1 MSLELRH
8 ALHALKQS
16 QFLLEQLSRQS
27 HAGPTTHP
35 HPVSVG
41 DAARGPPNTTNTPPN
56 PPVIVDEAL
65 SSLSQRQVEKS
76 RDPPEGIL
84 QEDPIETSPREDKPL
99 VEDAVGSGAHHK
111 KYSRDSEVFRF
122 FVSFELSVS
131 PTSTEAGH
139 PGRCRNLYRSWA
151 SLPAGIG

>member
-35 HPVSVG
+35 HPVSAG
-41 DAARGPPNTTNTPPN
+41 DAAHGPPNTTNTPPN

-76 RDPPEGIL
+76 RELPEEIPRKS
-84 QEDPIETSPREDKPL
+84 PIQTSPREDKPL
-99 VEDAVGSGAHHK
+99 VEDAVSSGVHHK
-111 KYSRDSEVFRF
+111 KYSMDSEVFRF
-122 FVSFELSVS
+122 FVSAKLSVS
-131 PTSTEAGH
+131 PTPTEGGH
-139 PGRCRNLYRSWA
+139 SG
-151 SLPAGIG
+151 

>member
-27 HAGPTTHP
+27 HTGPATHP
-35 HPVSVG
+35 HPVSAG
-41 DAARGPPNTTNTPPN
+41 DATHGPPNDTNTPLN
-56 PPVIVDEAL
+56 APVIVDEAP

-76 RDPPEGIL
+76 RELPEEIR
-84 QEDPIETSPREDKPL
+84 QESPIQTPPREDKPL
-99 VEDAVGSGAHHK
+99 VGDAVGSGVHHK

-122 FVSFELSVS
+122 FVSVKALLSS
-131 PTSTEAGH
+131 TPTEAGH
-139 PGRCRNLYRSWA
+139 SGRRRDLHRAWS
-151 SLPAGIG
+151 SLPAGIR